1 MDVPDISQHLFQ
13 AVTPQENP
21 LHKDVNELV
30 YCTATYAV
38 IAALSTTKTLA
49 MVTQAIM
56 DVAADEEVKE
66 FSSRTRK
73 AATHQK
79 DIGQTL
85 KSVGSALGSMIQCLK
100 ASDSTMHALE
110 GLKETSQS
118 VVTAVTALGVLG
130 VKQVVHTKDVLD
142 KAQAERME
150 QQRIQA
156 EQERVQQEKKMEQ
169 ERLQE
174 QERLEALRKEQEEL
188 RFAAERRIDE
198 KRIETEQYVKKQFV
212 IQLEQI
218 KNDAL
223 AEKQNLIHQ
232 VPLAFGNTPEN
243 KKKNNSHG
251 ASSIRDDGVTTTA
264 AVTTRNEPMFFATNS
279 DNKNKSPAT
288 AAVGNAPVGETMF
301 FAKNME

>member
-1 MDVPDISQHLFQ
+1 
-13 AVTPQENP
+13 
-21 LHKDVNELV
+21 
-30 YCTATYAV
+30 
-38 IAALSTTKTLA
+38 LA

-66 FSSRTRK
+66 FASRTRK

-85 KSVGSALGSMIQCLK
+85 ESAGSAFGSMVQCLK
-100 ASDSTMHALE
+100 ASDSAMYALE

-118 VVTAVTALGVLG
+118 LVTAVTALGVLG
-130 VKQVVHTKDVLD
+130 VKQVFHAKDVLD

-150 QQRIQA
+150 QQRIQV
-156 EQERVQQEKKMEQ
+156 EQERVQQEKRLEQ

-174 QERLEALRKEQEEL
+174 QKRLEALRKEQEEL
-188 RFAAERRIDE
+188 RLAAERRIDE
-198 KRIETEQYVKKQFV
+198 KRIEAEEYVKKQLV
-212 IQLEQI
+212 VQLEQI
-218 KNDAL
+218 RNDAL

-243 KKKNNSHG
+243 KNKDDKHG
-251 ASSIRDDGVTTTA
+251 ISSIQDDGVTTTA
-264 AVTTRNEPMFFATNS
+264 AATTLNEPMFFATNS
-279 DNKNKSPAT
+279 DTEYKSPDT
-288 AAVGNAPVGETMF
+288 TAVGNAPIGEPMF